1 MPSISADARGQS
13 CKTAYFF
20 PITKVTHEP
29 AGILYVLKA
38 SGEMYAL
45 RCSRDVMNSSAAS
58 IASLREVMIG
68 GMTRIVVQDQVD
80 ATEFWKPSTFR
91 HKAELPLQARLK
103 K

>member
-1 MPSISADARGQS
+1 
-13 CKTAYFF
+13 
-20 PITKVTHEP
+20 
-29 AGILYVLKA
+29 
-38 SGEMYAL
+38 
-45 RCSRDVMNSSAAS
+45 MNSSAAS